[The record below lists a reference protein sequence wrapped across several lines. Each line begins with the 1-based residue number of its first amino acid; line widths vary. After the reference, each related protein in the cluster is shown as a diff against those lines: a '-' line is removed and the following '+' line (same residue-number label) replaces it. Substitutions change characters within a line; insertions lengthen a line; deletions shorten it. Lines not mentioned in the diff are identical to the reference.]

1 MKNKGCAFEIKSKGQ
16 SRYYVSDTISGLA
29 DLAACIISENV
40 SAATP
45 ITAADWHYMAD
56 HPEEVVYGSCIIAD
70 ADDNRVF
77 VNEDIGDGMGCY
89 IFPLGAVLEAA
100 KAGSTDLWTRLL
112 ALYPNAK
119 KL

>member
-56 HPEEVVYGSCIIAD
+56 HPAEAAYFVADMD
-70 ADDNRVF
+70 ADLLF
-77 VNEDIGDGMGCY
+77 ANEDIGDGMGCY
-89 IFPLGAVLEAA
+89 VFPLGAVLEAA